1 MTLESSTNDVTTGA
15 TATTRHGDTA
25 PLLTVSGVSKAY
37 GDVVALDDVSLEIEQ
52 NEFFALLGPSGCGK
66 TTLLRS
72 IAGFEDPDSGSIT
85 ILSGSTADGAV
96 AGTAIDLLAL
106 PPNKRPVNLM
116 FQSYAL
122 FPHMN
127 VRKNIA
133 YGLEREG
140 LGKDEIA
147 RRVDE
152 VLVTTG
158 LTDKATAR
166 PAQLSGGQRQRVALA
181 RAIVKRP
188 RLLLLDE
195 PLSALDR
202 KVRAEMQIE
211 LKRLQHEVGITF
223 VVVTHDQEE
232 AMSMADRIAVM
243 SDGSVQQIA
252 DPVTLYAKPAN
263 VFVADFI
270 GTGSLLHGT
279 ASAGAASAN
288 AHTAGTFTTLGTS
301 IPCHNP
307 QQISGDAVLMLRP
320 ESVRISASQDSA
332 LLAGE
337 VVETHFYG
345 GSSTTS
351 VRVQGLDAPIVAS
364 HPGAPQHAVGDRV
377 GISWDTDSAVLL
389 EVSA

>member
-1 MTLESSTNDVTTGA
+1 MTLET
-15 TATTRHGDTA
+15 
-25 PLLTVSGVSKAY
+25 PLLTISGVSKAY
-37 GDVVALDDVSLEIEQ
+37 GEVIALDDVSFEIKQ

-72 IAGFEDPDSGSIT
+72 IAGFEDPDAGAIT
-85 ILSGSTADGAV
+85 ILGSESPTP
-96 AGTAIDLLAL
+96 INLLSL

-127 VRKNIA
+127 VRKNIM
-133 YGLEREG
+133 YGLQREG
-140 LGKDEIA
+140 LSKDEIA
-147 RRVDE
+147 QRVEE

-158 LTDKATAR
+158 LTDKASVR

-243 SDGSVQQIA
+243 HEGRVQQIA
-252 DPVTLYAKPAN
+252 DPVTLYAQPAN

-270 GTGSLLHGT
+270 GSGSLLHGV
-279 ASAGAASAN
+279 AGQGSFSAYGS
-288 AHTAGTFTTLGTS
+288 TFH
-301 IPCHNP
+301 CHNP
-307 QQISGDAVLMLRP
+307 DQIAGSAVLVLRP
-320 ESVRISASQDSA
+320 EEVRITGAEPAENPLMVGSII
-332 LLAGE
+332 
-337 VVETHFYG
+337 ETHFYG
-345 GSSTTS
+345 GSSSTT
-351 VRVQGLDAPIVAS
+351 VRVPGVENPIVAS
-364 HPGAPQHAVGDRV
+364 HPGAPLYTVGDQV
-377 GISWDTDSAVLL
+377 GLSWNPQSAVLL
-389 EVSA
+389 QVQP